1 MDKETKITIEK
12 LLATVKTY
20 NQNAEDLELIQK
32 AYDYAYQ
39 HHLGEKRKTGE
50 DFIEHPLQVAYILTD
65 IKADTET
72 ICASLLHDVY
82 GDAKQTEEELGS
94 VFSKEIVSLVTGL
107 QSINRLSFDMTSN
120 DKIRLQRK
128 IFVGLCEDVRIIIM
142 KLASRLHNMRTL
154 WAMPLEKQKMVALE
168 TQEILIP
175 IVNRLGMSK
184 MKGELEDLCLRYLKP
199 EAYFSIVEQLNRSKE
214 ERDREVKNMMDHVS
228 ELLHEA
234 KITHEIKGRSK
245 SVYGIYKKLDKGK
258 KFSDIYDILAL
269 RIYVNTEEE
278 CYRVLGIVHA
288 KYKPLPKRFKDYIAM
303 PKTNLYQS
311 LHTTVFGED
320 GLLYEI
326 QIRTYEMDEIA
337 ERGIAS
343 HWAYKEN
350 NANDVSKLMK
360 NVMEQKLQFYRSLIE
375 LQKEEITEEEF
386 VNSVKNDCFKEN
398 VYVFTPNGDV
408 VELPIGSTP
417 IDFAY
422 RVHSAIGDKMV
433 GAIVNNNIVPLNYE
447 LKDNDIVK
455 INTNKSSTGPNYEWL
470 LIAKTSQ
477 AKNKIRAFLN
487 KVDKETYL
495 KRGEDLLKEELRRKK
510 ISITEFFKEENSKE
524 LLSFL
529 KIDSVEELYIAI
541 GSNKITLASIINFVL
556 NGNTPQQEL
565 ILKKTQNHTIATPSV
580 KTDILVSGAD
590 EIKVNVALCC
600 KPIPGD
606 EIIGYITKG
615 AGIRVHRK
623 DCPNVKE
630 IEERTIAVHWNTE
643 TQNKYPCSLWIQA
656 AKKEDILLSILKVA
670 SNNGIS
676 VQNMQTIPKT
686 DYNLLD
692 LTVLTTNKEKITK
705 FENEICSLPD
715 IYAVQ
720 RGMK

>member
-1 MDKETKITIEK
+1 MDKQKTITIEE
-12 LLATVKTY
+12 LLTKVKTY
-20 NQNAEDLELIQK
+20 NQSSEDLELIKK
-32 AYDYAYQ
+32 AYDYAYE

-82 GDAKQTEEELGS
+82 DNAKEIEEELGH
-94 VFSKEIVSLVTGL
+94 VFPKEVVSLVAGL
-107 QSINRLSFDMTSN
+107 QSINRLSFDMTSS

-128 IFVGLCEDVRIIIM
+128 IFVGLCEDVRVIIM

-154 WAMPLEKQKMVALE
+154 WALSIEKQKSIALE

-175 IVNRLGMSK
+175 IANRLGMSK

-199 EAYFSIVEQLNRSKE
+199 DAYFSIVEQLNRSKE

-228 ELLHEA
+228 SILNEA
-234 KITHEIKGRSK
+234 NITHEIKGRSK
-245 SVYGIYKKLDKGK
+245 SIYGIYKKLDKGK

-269 RIYVNTEEE
+269 RVFVNTEEE
-278 CYRVLGIVHA
+278 CYRVLGIIHA

-326 QIRTYEMDEIA
+326 QIRTYEMDEVA

-350 NANDVSKLMK
+350 NANNVSKLMK

-375 LQKEEITEEEF
+375 LQKEEITDEEF
-386 VNSVKNDCFKEN
+386 VNSVKNDYFKEN
-398 VYVFTPNGDV
+398 VYVFTPDGDV

-422 RVHSAIGDKMV
+422 RVHSDIGDKMV
-433 GAIVNNNIVPLNYE
+433 GALVNNNIVPLNYE

-470 LIAKTSQ
+470 MIAKTNQ
-477 AKNKIRAFLN
+477 ARNKIRAFFN
-487 KVDKETYL
+487 KVDKEVYL
-495 KRGEDLLKEELRRKK
+495 KKGEDLLKEELRRKK
-510 ISITEFFKEENSKE
+510 ISITDFLKEENLKGLFSY
-524 LLSFL
+524 L
-529 KIDSVEELYIAI
+529 KIDSLEELYISI
-541 GSNKITLASIINFVL
+541 GNNKITIASIISYLL
-556 NGNTPQQEL
+556 NENDVKKEI
-565 ILKKTQNHTIATPSV
+565 ILKKTQNHLVASPSV
-580 KTDILVSGAD
+580 KSDILVPGID
-590 EIKVNVALCC
+590 EIKVNVAYCC

-606 EIIGYITKG
+606 DIVGYITKG
-615 AGIRVHRK
+615 DGITVHRSS
-623 DCPNVKE
+623 CPNVKDL
-630 IEERTIAVHWNTE
+630 EERVIDVYWNEE
-643 TQNKYPCSLWIQA
+643 TKNKYPCGLWIQA
-656 AKKEDILLSILKVA
+656 AKKDDILLSILKVA

-676 VQNMQTIPKT
+676 VQNMQTVSYT

-692 LTVLTTNKEKITK
+692 LTVLTEHKEKLVK
-705 FENEICSLPD
+705 FENEVRALPD
-715 IYAVQ
+715 IFEIQ

>member
-1 MDKETKITIEK
+1 M
-12 LLATVKTY
+12 
-20 NQNAEDLELIQK
+20 
-32 AYDYAYQ
+32 
-39 HHLGEKRKTGE
+39 
-50 DFIEHPLQVAYILTD
+50 
-65 IKADTET
+65 
-72 ICASLLHDVY
+72 
-82 GDAKQTEEELGS
+82 
-94 VFSKEIVSLVTGL
+94 
-107 QSINRLSFDMTSN
+107 
-120 DKIRLQRK
+120 
-128 IFVGLCEDVRIIIM
+128 
-142 KLASRLHNMRTL
+142 
-154 WAMPLEKQKMVALE
+154 
-168 TQEILIP
+168 
-175 IVNRLGMSK
+175 
-184 MKGELEDLCLRYLKP
+184 
-199 EAYFSIVEQLNRSKE
+199 
-214 ERDREVKNMMDHVS
+214 
-228 ELLHEA
+228 
-234 KITHEIKGRSK
+234 
-245 SVYGIYKKLDKGK
+245 
-258 KFSDIYDILAL
+258 
-269 RIYVNTEEE
+269 
-278 CYRVLGIVHA
+278 
-288 KYKPLPKRFKDYIAM
+288 
-303 PKTNLYQS
+303 
-311 LHTTVFGED
+311 
-320 GLLYEI
+320 
-326 QIRTYEMDEIA
+326 
-337 ERGIAS
+337 
-343 HWAYKEN
+343 
-350 NANDVSKLMK
+350 
-360 NVMEQKLQFYRSLIE
+360 
-375 LQKEEITEEEF
+375 
-386 VNSVKNDCFKEN
+386 
-398 VYVFTPNGDV
+398 
-408 VELPIGSTP
+408 
-417 IDFAY
+417 
-422 RVHSAIGDKMV
+422 
-433 GAIVNNNIVPLNYE
+433 
-447 LKDNDIVK
+447 
-455 INTNKSSTGPNYEWL
+455 
-470 LIAKTSQ
+470 IAKKIQ
-477 AKNKIRAFLN
+477 PKKKIRAFLN